1 MATIPMRQMSKRLF
15 DENRLLDWILVALS
29 IWLFISPWVISFG
42 GGAAASNAAGPH
54 AEGSLVVMAHHAA
67 WNAWVIGAI
76 LFFVMLSAV
85 GRLEASQEWMA
96 LILGAWTFAAPWA
109 LGFIPLAGASWDHWI
124 VGAAVFLIAA
134 WNIWRLR
141 SVPPGP
147 TVRVG
152 SPRPT
157 SREPLV

>member
-1 MATIPMRQMSKRLF
+1 MATLPMRQVPKRLF
-15 DENRLLDWILVALS
+15 DENRALDWILVALA

-42 GGAAASNAAGPH
+42 GGAAGPRAAS
-54 AEGSLVVMAHHAA
+54 HAA

-109 LGFIPLAGASWDHWI
+109 LGFVPLRGRAGTIGSSA
-124 VGAAVFLIAA
+124 
-134 WNIWRLR
+134 
-141 SVPPGP
+141 PPCC
-147 TVRVG
+147 
-152 SPRPT
+152 
-157 SREPLV
+157 

>member
-1 MATIPMRQMSKRLF
+1 MATMPMRHATKRLF
-15 DENRLLDWILVALS
+15 DENRMLDWILVALG
-29 IWLFISPWVISFG
+29 IWLFISPWVLSFAAE
-42 GGAAASNAAGPH
+42 AAAHNAGGVH
-54 AEGSLVVMAHHAA
+54 AASHAA

-96 LILGAWTFAAPWA
+96 LVLGAWTFAAPWA
-109 LGFIPLAGASWDHWI
+109 LGFVPLARASWDHWG
-124 VGAAVFLIAA
+124 VGAVVFLIAA

-141 SVPPGP
+141 RVPPGP
-147 TVRVG
+147 ASPVG

-157 SREPLV
+157 SRQPLV